1 LEIDMSRIA
10 IFSGAFG
17 FWLAVA
23 GVVGII
29 LSPLGFRLGLWDFA
43 FALRTVLKYATFAAL
58 AGLVL
63 CIVGLVLAKF
73 STPAVP
79 VGRAVAGMLIGALF
93 AGYVVIQFNK
103 VQSLPYIH
111 DITTDTVNPP
121 AFVALADARKAAPNG
136 LEYKG
141 AEIAEKQ
148 KQAYPDIAPLASKL
162 TPAELFVKSETAA
175 RTSGWEIAAADVQAG
190 RIEATVTSLIYGFK
204 DDMVIRIT
212 PAAGGSQLDMRSMS
226 RMGKSDVGMNAKRI
240 REFVASL
247 KAAGV

>member
-1 LEIDMSRIA
+1 MSRIA
-10 IFSGAFG
+10 IFSGALG
-17 FWLAVA
+17 FWLAIA

-73 STPAVP
+73 STPPVP
-79 VGRAVAGMLIGALF
+79 VGRAVAGLIIGALF

-148 KQAYPDIAPLASKL
+148 KLAYPDIVPLASKL
-162 TPAELFVKSETAA
+162 TPAELFVKAETAA
-175 RTSGWEIAAADVQAG
+175 RAAGWDLAAADVQAG

-226 RMGKSDVGMNAKRI
+226 RMGLSDVGMNAKRI
-240 REFVASL
+240 REFIASL
-247 KAAGV
+247 KAAGA

>member
-1 LEIDMSRIA
+1 MSRIA
-10 IFSGAFG
+10 IFSGALG

-43 FALRTVLKYATFAAL
+43 FALRTVLKYATFTAL

-63 CIVGLVLAKF
+63 CIIGLIFAKF
-73 STPAVP
+73 SQPPVPA
-79 VGRAVAGMLIGALF
+79 GRAVAGLLIGALF
-93 AGYVVIQFNK
+93 AGYVVVQFNK

-111 DITTDTVNPP
+111 DITTDTANPP
-121 AFVALADARKAAPNG
+121 AFVALVDARKAAPNG
-136 LEYKG
+136 LDYKG

-148 KQAYPDIAPLASKL
+148 KQAYPDIVPMASQL
-162 TPAELFVKSETAA
+162 PPAELFAKAEAAA
-175 RTSGWEIAAADVQAG
+175 RAAGWDIAAADGQAG

-226 RMGKSDVGMNAKRI
+226 RMGLSDVGMNAKRI
-240 REFVASL
+240 REFIARL
-247 KAAGV
+247 RKEG